1 MVNSFAV
8 RLATA
13 LALATLAV
21 SITAQQMRYPETRKS
36 DQVDTYFG
44 IRVADPYR
52 WLEDETSADT
62 SRWVEAENKV
72 TFAYLDAIP
81 FRARLK
87 ARLTKLYNYPRF
99 GAPYRRGDYFF
110 FSKNDGLQNQ
120 SVIYMQKGLDGA
132 PEVLLDPNAFSAEGT
147 TQLATLA
154 LSKTAR
160 YAAYCKSTGGSD
172 WHDCYVMEVA
182 SRKTLPDELK
192 WVKVSDIAWKNDG
205 FFYSRYSEPARGKEL
220 TASNDDH
227 KVYYHRVGTPQSA
240 DELAFEDVR
249 NPQRFHTVA
258 TTEDERFAILD
269 VSERGKGK
277 DGNAVYFR
285 DLNATDKT
293 WKPIVSEIGN
303 DSYQVIGNVG
313 DAFLIQ
319 TNANAPNWKIVRFD
333 PHASGAAKWRD
344 VVPEKPEAIE
354 TASTAGGRLFVTY
367 LKDVTTRVYAHA
379 LDGTTENQVELP
391 GVGIAGGLGGNHD
404 DACIFYTFTSF
415 TSPSAIYRYDIAT
428 RKSTIFRAPDIPDFK
443 AADYDTQ
450 QVFFTSKDGT
460 RVPMFIVHRK
470 GLKLDGNNPTLMYG
484 YGGFNVNTTPN
495 FSSLRLA
502 LLEQGVVY
510 ASVNLRGGGEY
521 GETWHQAGMKLK
533 KQNVFDDFIAAGEWL
548 VANKYTSPARLAIQG
563 ASNGGLLVGAVA
575 NQRPDLF
582 AAVVQQ
588 AGVMDMLRFHKFTI
602 GWNWVA
608 DYGSSDNEAEFKV
621 LAAYSP
627 IHNVRRQKY
636 PATLIT
642 TADHDDR
649 VVPAHSFKYAA
660 AMQAA
665 QTGDAPILIRIDT
678 TSGHGASST
687 TKNIEQTADVY
698 AFLFKNLGVT
708 PN

>member
-1 MVNSFAV
+1 MT
-8 RLATA
+8 RLSKVGA
-13 LALATLAV
+13 LVALVLTPLSV
-21 SITAQQMRYPETRKS
+21 SIMAQKLRYPDTRKT

-44 IRVADPYR
+44 VRVADPYR
-52 WLEDETSADT
+52 WLEDESSADT
-62 SRWVEAENKV
+62 ARWVEAENKV

-81 FRARLK
+81 FRSRLK
-87 ARLTKLYNYPRF
+87 DRLTKLYNYPRF
-99 GAPYRRGDYFF
+99 GAPYRRGDHFF

-120 SVIYMQKGLDGA
+120 SVMYMQKGLDGA

-147 TQLATLA
+147 TQLATFA

-160 YAAYCKSTGGSD
+160 YVAYCKSTGGSD
-172 WHDCYVMEVA
+172 WHDCYVMDVA

-227 KVYYHRVGTPQSA
+227 KVYYHRVGTPQAS

-277 DGNAVYFR
+277 DGNALYFR
-285 DLNATDKT
+285 DLNAADKT

-303 DSYQVIGNVG
+303 DTYQVVGNVG

-319 TNANAPNWKIVRFD
+319 TNANAPNWKIARFD
-333 PHASGAAKWRD
+333 PRASGAGQWRD

-367 LKDVTTRVYAHA
+367 LKDVTTRVSVHA
-379 LDGTTENQVELP
+379 LDGALENQVELP
-391 GVGIAGGLGGNHD
+391 GAGIASGLGGNHD
-404 DACIFYTFTSF
+404 DAFIFYTFTSF

-428 RKSTIFRAPDIPDFK
+428 RKSTLFRAPDIPDFT

-470 GLKLDGNNPTLMYG
+470 GLKLDGHNPTLMYG

-533 KQNVFDDFIAAGEWL
+533 KQNVFDDFIAAAEWL
-548 VANKYTSPARLAIQG
+548 VTNKYTSPARLAIQG

-687 TKNIEQTADVY
+687 TKSIEQTADIY
-698 AFLFKNLGVT
+698 SFLFKNLGVA
-708 PN
+708 PK